1 MTRPTL
7 SARIAAV
14 CVRGQRCKTIA
25 RNPKRLELADSIVSA
40 LLEHPWQP
48 LDAVLL
54 PAGFLRLPASIADLD
69 FAGRA
74 EALARTR
81 IGRALI
87 RQCRRL
93 EAAFPGILIVTGIDG
108 DGRDEGDDQLCVA
121 FGARG
126 VVGVARKLFPTDHDT
141 RNPERAV
148 TPRLADY
155 DCPGRIVALPS
166 GRRAALCACYDV
178 FGFHEGP
185 DTLSARTRAIRH
197 IHDGSRVLADDEDGF
212 TALRRA
218 ALASWQAR
226 WRGAGA
232 DLALAAIHG
241 FEQPGRDGY
250 WQRHGMACAA
260 AALGGAS
267 IGAAHFEDGLP
278 EPGSSTLAA
287 VKVPKAHLK
296 AGPYRRAHALAPAA
310 WVTLRKGGR
319 EAALIR
325 LFQV

>member
-14 CVRGQRCKTIA
+14 CVRGQRCKTIT
-25 RNPKRLELADSIVSA
+25 RNPHRLELAEAIIST
-40 LLEHPWQP
+40 LLEHPGQP

-54 PAGFLRLPASIADLD
+54 PAGFLRLPTSIADLD
-69 FAGRA
+69 FTGRA

-87 RQCRRL
+87 RLCRRL
-93 EAAFPGILIVTGIDG
+93 EVAFPGILIVTGIDG
-108 DGRDEGDDQLCVA
+108 DGMDEGDDQLCVA
-121 FGARG
+121 FGAHC

-185 DTLSARTRAIRH
+185 DTLSARSRAIRQ
-197 IHDGSRVLADDEDGF
+197 IHDGSRAVTDDEDGF

-218 ALASWQAR
+218 ALANWQAR
-226 WRGAGA
+226 WRGAGV

-267 IGAAHFEDGLP
+267 VGAAHFEDGLP
-278 EPGSSTLAA
+278 EPLSSTLAA
-287 VKVPKAHLK
+287 AQVPKAHLK